1 MKRLLS
7 IGFFFLLIF
16 GCSKFGN
23 KESQPESQPPIAIK
37 EEQVTRPT
45 FKDKTDPAWNSY
57 SIVLPTATI
66 TLSELSKISQSDEA
80 LSVKSAVGNM
90 AFMSTYRYSVEGLK
104 KIVVRPLDES
114 MITEKVLPDPA
125 QLPVGDPQAV
135 WNAPFTI
142 TAGPYLCKNAVILAT
157 SEPAIVILEP
167 ETLVPIKSF
176 PLSHLIISFSKFNPE
191 TYELYAIHGDLST
204 GTYRFGDTETVQFD
218 PVQLLVGPEE
228 NALRKMQDKTG
239 KLLSSSTP
247 IQFGRTQIF
256 PVVSAVETTAANLF
270 RIAVEEDGPYRIYL
284 DGLGNIPFLL
294 ILFDKDGESIFS
306 NIEYAVEKV
315 MEYPLEKSKVYYLAV
330 SLFAGNTEG
339 QNMAKGPVQLVIRK
353 K

>member
-1 MKRLLS
+1 MKRLLCIGVS
-7 IGFFFLLIF
+7 ILLISA
-16 GCSKFGN
+16 CSKGAH
-23 KESQPESQPPIAIK
+23 EAQQPDALPPSAVK
-37 EEQVTRPT
+37 EEQVARPT
-45 FKDKTDPAWNSY
+45 FKDKTDPSWNSY
-57 SIVLPTATI
+57 SIALPTAAI
-66 TLSELSKISQSDEA
+66 RLSELSRAFQSDGA
-80 LSVKSAVGNM
+80 LSVKSAVGNR
-90 AFMSTYRYSVEGLK
+90 AFMSTYRYSVEGSK
-104 KIVVRPLDES
+104 KIIARSLDES

-125 QLPVGDPQAV
+125 QLPVGDPKAI
-135 WNAPFTI
+135 WTAPFTI
-142 TAGPYLCKNAVILAT
+142 TAGPYLCTNAVILAT

-176 PLSHLIISFSKFNPE
+176 PISHLIISFMKFNPE

-204 GTYRFGDTETVQFD
+204 GTYHFGDTETVRSD
-218 PVQLLVGPEE
+218 TVQLLVGPEE
-228 NALRKMQDKTG
+228 NALRKIQDKTG

-256 PVVSAVETTAANLF
+256 PIVSEVETTAANLF

-284 DGLGNIPFLL
+284 DGLGNIPFLF

-330 SLFAGNTEG
+330 SLFAGNSEG
-339 QNMAKGPVQLVIRK
+339 QNTVKGPVQLVIK
-353 K
+353 KK